1 MGAIRYTSEKSFSAE
16 QVEKL
21 FLSVGWVSGQYP
33 QRLHRALMGSSFV
46 LTAWDGERLVGL
58 VRALDDGE
66 LTAYVHY
73 VLVDPAYHGRGIA
86 SRMIEQVKE
95 RYRDFLYIEV
105 MPEESKNKAFYQR
118 FGFRVMEDGV
128 AMQIVNPHMH
138 D

>member
-16 QVEKL
+16 QVERL

-33 QRLHRALMGSSFV
+33 QRLHRALMGSSFA

-86 SRMIEQVKE
+86 SQMIVRVKE
-95 RYRDFLYIEV
+95 RYRNFLYIEV
-105 MPEESKNKAFYQR
+105 MPEESKNAAFYRR

>member
-1 MGAIRYTSEKSFSAE
+1 MNTIRYTSEKNFSVA

-46 LTAWDGERLVGL
+46 ITAWDKERLVGL

-73 VLVDPAYHGRGIA
+73 VLVDPDYHGYGIA
-86 SRMIEQVKE
+86 SRMIERLKDH
-95 RYRDFLYIEV
+95 YRDYLYIEV
-105 MPEESKNKAFYQR
+105 MPEESKNSTFYQR
-118 FGFRVMEDGV
+118 FGFNVMEDGV
-128 AMQIVNPHMH
+128 AMQIVNPGVRR
-138 D
+138 

>member
-1 MGAIRYTSEKSFSAE
+1 MDAIRYTSEKSFSAE
-16 QVEKL
+16 QVERL

-33 QRLHRALMGSSFV
+33 QRLRRALMGSSFV
-46 LTAWDGERLVGL
+46 LTAWNGERLVGL

-66 LTAYVHY
+66 LAAYVHY

-86 SRMIEQVKE
+86 SQMIEQVKE

-105 MPEESKNKAFYQR
+105 MPEESKNAAFYQR

>member
-86 SRMIEQVKE
+86 SQMIEQVKE

>member
-1 MGAIRYTSEKSFSAE
+1 MGAIHYASEKSFSAE

-118 FGFRVMEDGV
+118 FGFHVMEDGV

>member
-1 MGAIRYTSEKSFSAE
+1 MGAIHYASEKSFSAE

-86 SRMIEQVKE
+86 SQMIEQVKE

-105 MPEESKNKAFYQR
+105 MPEESKNTAFYQR
-118 FGFRVMEDGV
+118 SGFRVMEDGV
-128 AMQIVNPHMH
+128 SMQIVNPHMH

>member
-1 MGAIRYTSEKSFSAE
+1 MGAIHYASEKSFSAE